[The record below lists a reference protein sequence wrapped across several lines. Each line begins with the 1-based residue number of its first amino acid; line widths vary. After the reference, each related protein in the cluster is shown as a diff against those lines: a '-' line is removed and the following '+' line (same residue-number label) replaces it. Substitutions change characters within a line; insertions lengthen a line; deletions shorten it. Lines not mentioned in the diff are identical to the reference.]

1 MNYFRL
7 KKETTVTMLTGEL
20 KTLFAGELLTC
31 AELEKMYNK
40 ITLDSFL
47 RIKKESDFITIPKS
61 KVYFSFGVRKQI
73 I

>member
-1 MNYFRL
+1 MNYFSL
-7 KKETTVTMLTGEL
+7 KKEVAVKKLTGEME
-20 KTLFAGELLTC
+20 TLFAGELLTC
-31 AELEKMYNK
+31 AELEKMCNK
-40 ITLDSFL
+40 ITFDSFL